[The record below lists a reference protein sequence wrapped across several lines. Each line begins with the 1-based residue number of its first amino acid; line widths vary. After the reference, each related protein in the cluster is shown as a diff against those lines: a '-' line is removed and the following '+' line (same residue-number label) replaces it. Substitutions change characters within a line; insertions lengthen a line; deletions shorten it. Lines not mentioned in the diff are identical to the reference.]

1 MSSDYPFLFAAAF
14 VVISLCAALFR
25 THIVLIAASIH
36 MALSAIVLLLC
47 MLGATN
53 DDRSNG
59 SIGIVLIGLS
69 TLATMIF
76 CGVAIFV
83 YRSRGT
89 VRIDD
94 FRDLRG

>member
-1 MSSDYPFLFAAAF
+1 MNVDYPLLSSAAF
-14 VVISLCAALFR
+14 IVISLCAAIFR
-25 THIVLIAASIH
+25 THIVLIASSVN
-36 MALSAIVLLLC
+36 MSLCAIVLLLS
-47 MLGATN
+47 MLSAN
-53 DDRSNG
+53 DDRS
-59 SIGIVLIGLS
+59 SDSMGIVLIGLS
-69 TLATMIF
+69 TLAIMIF

>member
-1 MSSDYPFLFAAAF
+1 MSVDYPLLFSAAF
-14 VVISLCAALFR
+14 IVISLCAALFR
-25 THIVLIAASIH
+25 THIILIAASIN
-36 MALSAIVLLLC
+36 MTLCAIVLLLSI
-47 MLGATN
+47 LSTTN
-53 DDRSNG
+53 DNQSNG
-59 SIGIVLIGLS
+59 SMGIVLIGLS

-89 VRIDD
+89 VRVDD